1 MAQAIETQHFAE
13 VPLEVEAQL
22 DRKVLTVRELL
33 GLDTGSVIR
42 LNRSA
47 GENIDLLI
55 GGSLVAFGEI
65 VIFEEVLGVRITD
78 FKTEE
83 DSGWPPPDGTTK

>member
-1 MAQAIETQHFAE
+1 MALPAETQHFAE
-13 VPLEVEAQL
+13 VPLDVEAQL

-33 GLDTGSVIR
+33 DLDVGSVIR

-78 FKTEE
+78 FKIEE
-83 DSGWPPPDGTTK
+83 DNA